1 MIPRSPSLCL
11 PLLCLLFATGAV
23 HAQVQIGRELVRLDA
38 GKNLIHDIAI
48 NGNVAT
54 TITFPEKIT
63 LLTGFG
69 LVTDPAAVNQMTTSK
84 VAVVHYENVLGDTL
98 VVRQVKPG
106 EPCHATVRTAR
117 NIYLLRFTP
126 AAEAYLAVIVSPPM
140 ERGPT
145 SEVTPEKITDSRIKF
160 DSEELVGMLSK
171 ARNRKALQVLNPGL
185 YNGWQERNNL
195 DMTTAQKDLVS
206 TIYEIQRNPAKD
218 LTIFRCWITNKG
230 ATDYDFDPAGT
241 HIRVGNRSYDAQLV
255 DCANTIPA
263 GQRAAMDIILQG
275 GPGGGREGI
284 SIHQDFRVELPEAG
298 RANLLLP
305 DPNFRGTIGTID
317 PFLSG
322 K

>member
-1 MIPRSPSLCL
+1 MIPRLSRLCL
-11 PLLCLLFATGAV
+11 LLLCLLAAGAA
-23 HAQVQIGRELVRLDA
+23 HAQVQMGRELVRLNA
-38 GKNLIHDIAI
+38 GKNLVHDIAI

-69 LVTDPAAVNQMTTSK
+69 LVTDPASEKHLTASK

-98 VVRQVKPG
+98 VVRQVRTG

-126 AAEAYLAVIVSPPM
+126 AQEAYLAVIVSPPT
-140 ERGPT
+140 ERGPV
-145 SEVTPEKITDSRIKF
+145 SEIDPEKIVDSRIKF

-195 DMTTAQKDLVS
+195 EMTTAQKDLVS

-218 LTIFRCWITNKG
+218 LTIFRCTITNKG
-230 ATDYDFDPAGT
+230 ATDYDFEPAST
-241 HIRVGNRSYDAQLV
+241 RIRVGNRSYDAQLV

-275 GPGGGREGI
+275 GPGGGREAL

-305 DPNFRGTIGTID
+305 DPNFRGSVGSID

>member
-1 MIPRSPSLCL
+1 MIPRLFSLCL
-11 PLLCLLFATGAV
+11 PFLCLLAAGAA
-23 HAQVQIGRELVRLDA
+23 HAQVQAGREMVRLDP
-38 GKNLIHDIAI
+38 GKNLVHDIAI

-69 LVTDPAAVNQMTTSK
+69 LVTDPASEKHLTNSK

-98 VVRQVKPG
+98 VVRQVRTG

-126 AAEAYLAVIVSPPM
+126 APEAYLAVIVSPPM

-145 SEVTPEKITDSRIKF
+145 AEVGPEKVADSRIKF

-185 YNGWQERNNL
+185 YAGWIERNNL

-206 TIYEIQRNPAKD
+206 TIYEIQRNPTKD

-255 DCANTIPA
+255 DCANTIPS

-275 GPGGGREGI
+275 GPGGGREGL
-284 SIHQDFRVELPEAG
+284 SINQDFRVELPEAG

-305 DPNFRGTIGTID
+305 DPNFRGSVGSID